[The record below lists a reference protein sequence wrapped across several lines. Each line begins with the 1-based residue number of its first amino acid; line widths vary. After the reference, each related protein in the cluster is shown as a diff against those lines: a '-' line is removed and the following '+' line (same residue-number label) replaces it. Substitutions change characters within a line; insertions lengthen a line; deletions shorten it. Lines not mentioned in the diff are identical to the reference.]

1 MLTREISNLEGKV
14 EILLWIFRTHRTT
27 SEDTPSGN
35 LARALARAHKAD
47 RPLNELAAIAGGFS
61 LNLWQFLD
69 AGGKILDWRPSL
81 TSADVRKAV
90 TKQLQAEFFN
100 NESQQE
106 QGDRCSGETAEPPVS
121 RCCESPGLM
130 RRCVRCRTQSAVIH
144 TPTGQL
150 GYFCARCCP
159 ICRKEKKLPGS
170 GN

>member
-14 EILLWIFRTHRTT
+14 EILLWIFRTHQTT

-35 LARALARAHKAD
+35 LARALARAHKAG

-61 LNLWQFLD
+61 LNLRQFLD
-69 AGGKILDWRPSL
+69 DGGKMLDWRPSL